1 MLTSELV
8 VVKLTDGRSILFH
21 LGKDAILDSSV
32 KVADRVEVRYT
43 TDHHVISV
51 KKLTMDAEPLQ

>member
-21 LGKDAILDSSV
+21 LGKDAILDSSI
-32 KVADRVEVRYT
+32 KVADRVEVRFT
-43 TDHHVISV
+43 PDHHVIAV
-51 KKLTMDAEPLQ
+51 KKLTVDTEPLQ